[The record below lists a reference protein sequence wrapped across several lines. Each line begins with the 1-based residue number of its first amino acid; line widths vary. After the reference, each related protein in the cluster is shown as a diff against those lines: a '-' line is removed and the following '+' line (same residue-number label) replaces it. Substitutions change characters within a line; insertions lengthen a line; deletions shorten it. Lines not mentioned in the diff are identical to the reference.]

1 VKKRAF
7 ILSIA
12 FIMLVAVVTE
22 RSLHSVRLEK
32 RTLQTKLT
40 ELERAKNAENELQQ
54 ALALQVKSQSDPAW
68 VEMVLIRELGL
79 LPEGQRLVLFKKH

>member
-12 FIMLVAVVTE
+12 FIMLVAVFTE
-22 RSLHSVRLEK
+22 RSLHSVRMEK
-32 RTLQTKLT
+32 RTLKSKLT
-40 ELERAKNAENELQQ
+40 ELERDKDAEQEQQ
-54 ALALQVKSQSDPAW
+54 NALALQLKSQSDPAW

-79 LPEGQRLVLFKKH
+79 LPEGQRLVLFKKL